1 MGNKTGK
8 LLQIRCD
15 DEFLELLDRRAG
27 ECGLDRTGYIKL
39 VVTKSEV
46 RVERGDGAESKAS
59 IERDIK
65 RESIQEAVR
74 AVPAV
79 VAELQA
85 KVDGIK
91 SGEAYKQGDIFVKN
105 EASDYYGRLRRA
117 TVAFCFQNDIA
128 DEGLLNKAQKE
139 FIEKNVPFLLGEVK
153 EETEGTKEDTPVI
166 PRTESEFKQIWLNE
180 HGSKDLGMHHAS
192 KFKTKKEKKGGKK

>member
-1 MGNKTGK
+1 MGAKAGK

-46 RVERGDGAESKAS
+46 RVERGGGAESKAS

-65 RESIQEAVR
+65 KESIR

-91 SGEAYKQGDIFVKN
+91 GGEYKQGDVFVKN

-128 DEGLLNKAQKE
+128 DESLLNKAQKE

-153 EETEGTKEDTPVI
+153 EEAEETGENVPVI
-166 PRTESEFKQIWLNE
+166 PKTESEFKQIWLNE
-180 HGSKDLGMHHAS
+180 HGAKDLGMHHAS